1 MIETAR
7 VLCGIPSALREP
19 LLSSYNEISSY
30 YIEGKW
36 GPAEL
41 DGGKLAEIVY
51 TIISDVLMGTN
62 SAAPLKP
69 PQMLQAC
76 QALEKL
82 PASSLRVGDRSLRIL
97 IPRMLPV
104 LYEVRN
110 NRNVGHVGGDVDP
123 NHMDATV
130 VYSMSSWL
138 MAELIRIF
146 HDVSTNEAQEM
157 VDALVERKSLLVWTV
172 GDKKRVLDPNLSA
185 KDQTLILLHQTIGW
199 VLQKDLSSWVEYA
212 STGMFGTRVLRPL
225 HDQRMVEWEMDAKRA
240 RISPLGIAD
249 VERRLLR
256 SRT

>member
-1 MIETAR
+1 MIDSGSI
-7 VLCGIPSALREP
+7 LSGIPSALREP
-19 LLSSYNEISSY
+19 LLSSYREMASY

-51 TIISDVLMGTN
+51 TIISDVLKGTT

-82 PASSLRVGDRSLRIL
+82 PASSSRVGDRSLRIL

-138 MAELIRIF
+138 IAELVRIF
-146 HDVSTNEAQEM
+146 HVVSTTEAQET
-157 VDALVERKSLLVWTV
+157 VDALVERKSLLVWAV

-185 KDQTLILLHQTIGW
+185 KDQALILLHQSIGW
-199 VLQKDLSSWVEYA
+199 VPQKDLSIWVEYA
-212 STGMFGTRVLRPL
+212 SAGMFGTRVLRSL
-225 HDQRMVEWEMDAKRA
+225 HDQRMVEWDVDTRRV

-249 VERRLLR
+249 VELRLLR